1 MWDCNEGLWQNLIMR
16 DQEFQCLYDEKS
28 ATLADMAQASVY
40 NGQSTSGESLTLYP
54 TFDRKRDTS
63 TDMGSSPKRTRL
75 PGIGYLNRP

>member
-1 MWDCNEGLWQNLIMR
+1 MWDCNEVLWQNLVIR
-16 DQEFQCLYDEKS
+16 DQDFQSLYDEKS
-28 ATLADMAQASVY
+28 ATLAAMAQASVY
-40 NGQSTSGESLTLYP
+40 NGKTTSHDALKLLS